1 MELLEQVG
9 FSFEHGASGEIP
21 ESFQNSNGYT
31 ISLYNGGAVRE
42 FDFFKGKANTSE
54 PVLLEVLECLILDFN
69 YSDGIPFEEWA
80 QGLGMN
86 SDSIR
91 ALGIYNATL
100 ANNKKL
106 LDLFDRSELVKMYE
120 TLND

>member
-1 MELLEQVG
+1 METLEQIG

-21 ESFQNSNGYT
+21 ETFQHSNDYT
-31 ISLYNGGAVRE
+31 VTLSNGGAVRE
-42 FDFFKGKANTSE
+42 FDFFKGERNTAE
-54 PVLLEVLECLILDFN
+54 PELREVLECLVLDFN
-69 YSDGIPFEEWA
+69 YSDGVQFEDWA
-80 QGLGMN
+80 QDLGMD